1 MSPAIETTGLVKAR
15 LTGHED
21 QPAVAPGGPAY
32 GGAQDLGGVV
42 ASDQQGISGHGASD
56 DTQ

>member
-1 MSPAIETTGLVKAR
+1 MSLAIETTGLVKTRLAR
-15 LTGHED
+15 HED

-42 ASDQQGISGHGASD
+42 ASDQ
-56 DTQ
+56 